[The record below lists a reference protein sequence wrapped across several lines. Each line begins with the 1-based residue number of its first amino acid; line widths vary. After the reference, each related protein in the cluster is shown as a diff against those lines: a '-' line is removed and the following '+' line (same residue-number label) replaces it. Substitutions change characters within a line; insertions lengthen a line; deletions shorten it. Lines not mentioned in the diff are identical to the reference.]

1 MDENLGTNFWGPAR
15 LKFAGVFMA
24 NTVVICGLSTE
35 LVTLQIDYDSVKL
48 ERATPKV
55 SCWHSSSVRQHW
67 KLWVSYITLLG

>member
-55 SCWHSSSVRQHW
+55 SC
-67 KLWVSYITLLG
+67 